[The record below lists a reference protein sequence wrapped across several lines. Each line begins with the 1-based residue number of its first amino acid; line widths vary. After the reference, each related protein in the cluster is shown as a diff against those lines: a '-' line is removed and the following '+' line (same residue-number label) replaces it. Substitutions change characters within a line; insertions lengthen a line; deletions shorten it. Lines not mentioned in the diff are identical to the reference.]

1 MKSITR
7 ESVYYLLDDKTV
19 GKWHQRAIKILS
31 WQKMLYVKR
40 KNERRKFLIDADRK
54 QVLDPW

>member
-19 GKWHQRAIKILS
+19 GKWHQRAIKIVGK
-31 WQKMLYVKR
+31 KMLYVKR